1 MKKILFVCLGNICRS
16 PAANGV
22 FASMIAGKNL
32 AGAIACD
39 SCGTGDWHIGQLP
52 DARMRAAG
60 ARRGYAFSHRAR
72 QLRREDYADFDLIFA
87 MDEENFRDLLA
98 RAPAGTDTGK
108 IRRFADLCT
117 GKFSGAG
124 FVPDP
129 YYGGGEDLLHA
140 PDKIGK
146 SRAPARPELTGAG
159 GVRRRLF

>member
-32 AGAIACD
+32 TGAIACD

-129 YYGGGEDLLHA
+129 YYGGEKDFEHALDMIENGCAALL
-140 PDKIGK
+140 
-146 SRAPARPELTGAG
+146 RELTGA
-159 GVRRRLF
+159 